1 MKIFGLLSKLTFH
14 GRTVTDPDTGGVF
27 FNWTCGGFTVAFS
40 GKTLRARLA
49 VLGDELPAPPGS
61 PPSPTCYPCIGVVAD
76 GDDTLLNRQ
85 ECRENGGW
93 YTLWE
98 SEEPRE
104 HVLRLIKLSENS
116 RGKLGLLELETDG
129 AILQAPPERKPYI
142 EMVGDSITCGFGNE
156 AANNDTVFRTSEEN
170 GWMTY
175 GALAARELGCG
186 FGMVSESGISA
197 IQPEKPMFPI
207 HTMDEIY
214 HLTDELFD
222 RRRGVEAQSFDF
234 KAHPNDV
241 VVINLGTNDCT
252 PIRFCPDFAL
262 VDGMEAHFHKKYK
275 DFISYV
281 RRCNGP
287 DTYIACTLG
296 SMDYYLWEH
305 IQAAVEEYRAET
317 GDERICSFKMRPI
330 NVMTEGFGAMGHPS
344 LKTNQRMGRELA
356 AQLRKHIPFLAEKE
370 V

>member
-275 DFISYV
+275 DFIS
-281 RRCNGP
+281 
-287 DTYIACTLG
+287 D
-296 SMDYYLWEH
+296 
-305 IQAAVEEYRAET
+305 
-317 GDERICSFKMRPI
+317 
-330 NVMTEGFGAMGHPS
+330 
-344 LKTNQRMGRELA
+344 
-356 AQLRKHIPFLAEKE
+356 RKS
-370 V
+370 VV